1 MSKDIICQRCGSVN
15 DYRTVNSGPHIKAI
29 CNGCDRYIKF
39 IPKNEVDYCPKCGEV
54 NSLKTETYGPFH
66 TITKCS
72 NCEYSDIT
80 NINKALSDVEPMENK
95 IMTQQT
101 TWGPHSAVPPAPAQ
115 QQQPQKTLAPI
126 RLFPAHPNAP
136 DFVLASGVIGLD
148 EFFGFVQAN
157 PHLLSDYQG
166 KAQLKFQILRSKE
179 GKLYTQVDE
188 YKPQPQQQPAPQQWG
203 GHAASPVYQA
213 APAPQPA
220 QWGTAP
226 APAPAPVQNGW
237 GAPQQQGA
245 PAAAQPYSDQLP
257 F

>member
-1 MSKDIICQRCGSVN
+1 MDKDIICQRCGSIN
-15 DYRTVNSGPHIKAI
+15 DYRTVVSGPHIKAI

-39 IPKNEVDYCPKCGEV
+39 IPKNEIDYCPKCGEV
-54 NSLKTETYGPFH
+54 GSLSTEEYGCFH
-66 TITKCS
+66 TITRCS

-95 IMTQQT
+95 IMAQQP
-101 TWGPHSAVPPAPAQ
+101 TWGAPAAPAPAPAQ
-115 QQQPQKTLAPI
+115 QQKTLAPI

-188 YKPQPQQQPAPQQWG
+188 YRPAPQPAAPQQWG
-203 GHAASPVYQA
+203 GHAASPVA
-213 APAPQPA
+213 APAQNS
-220 QWGTAP
+220 WGAAP
-226 APAPAPVQNGW
+226 APAPAQNNW
-237 GAPQQQGA
+237 GAPQQPTG
-245 PAAAQPYSDQLP
+245 AQPYQDQLP

>member
-1 MSKDIICQRCGSVN
+1 MAKDIICHRCGSVN

-39 IPKNEVDYCPKCGEV
+39 IPKNEVDFCPKCGEV
-54 NSLKTETYGPFH
+54 NSLKTEEYGAFH

-72 NCEYSDIT
+72 NCEYSQIS

-95 IMTQQT
+95 IMTQQQ
-101 TWGPHSAVPPAPAQ
+101 TWAPAQ
-115 QQQPQKTLAPI
+115 QAAPAPQQQQKTLAPI

-148 EFFGFVQAN
+148 EFFAFVQAN
-157 PHLLSDYQG
+157 PQLLTEYQG

-179 GKLYTQVDE
+179 GKLYTQVDD
-188 YKPQPQQQPAPQQWG
+188 YKPQQQAQAPSPQQWG
-203 GHAASPVYQA
+203 GHAASPTYQPGPQ
-213 APAPQPA
+213 PAQQPA
-220 QWGTAP
+220 QWGAP
-226 APAPAPVQNGW
+226 APAQNGW
-237 GAPQQQGA
+237 GSQPAQQGA
-245 PAAAQPYSDQLP
+245 PASAQPYQDQLP

>member
-1 MSKDIICQRCGSVN
+1 MAKDIVCQRCGSVN
-15 DYRTVNSGPHIKAI
+15 DYRAVNSGPHIKAI

-39 IPKNEVDYCPKCGEV
+39 IPKNEVDFCPKCGEV
-54 NSLKTETYGPFH
+54 NSLKTEEYGSFH

-101 TWGPHSAVPPAPAQ
+101 TWGAPPAPVQTQ
-115 QQQPQKTLAPI
+115 QQQKTLAPI

-148 EFFGFVQAN
+148 EFFAFVQAN
-157 PHLLSDYQG
+157 PQLLSEYQG

-188 YKPQPQQQPAPQQWG
+188 YKPAAQAPAPQQWG
-203 GHAASPVYQA
+203 GHAASPVYQS
-213 APAPQPA
+213 APSYQ
-220 QWGTAP
+220 G
-226 APAPAPVQNGW
+226 APAPVQQPAQNGW
-237 GAPQQQGA
+237 GAQPAQQGA
-245 PAAAQPYSDQLP
+245 PSGPQKYAGQLP